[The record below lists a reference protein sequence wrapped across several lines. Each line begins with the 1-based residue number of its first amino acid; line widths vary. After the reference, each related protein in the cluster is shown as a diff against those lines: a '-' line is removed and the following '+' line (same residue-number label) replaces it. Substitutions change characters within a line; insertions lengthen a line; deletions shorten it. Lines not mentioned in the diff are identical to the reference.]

1 MPRYLVCAAFAAA
14 AVLVVGCGDSDSGAS
29 STPGRTSS
37 AEAVR
42 CPSEGTGGFDTSE
55 LVGLSETDAKARA
68 KQDGCT
74 VRVVE
79 RDGEPLPAT
88 MDFNPKRVNVAVTD
102 DKVTAVQGV
111 G

>member
-1 MPRYLVCAAFAAA
+1 MPRHLLFAAIAVA
-14 AVLVVGCGDSDSGAS
+14 AVLVVGCGDSDSGTS
-29 STPGRTSS
+29 STSGKTSS

-55 LVGLSETDAKARA
+55 LVGLSEADAKARA

-102 DKVTAVQGV
+102 GKVTAIQGV